1 MGVEEISYFHQNAVF
16 FIEVDKIKPNPYQP
30 RREFDPNRLNDLA
43 DSIRMYGVLQPLVV
57 TRKEIIKD
65 DGGLATE
72 YELIAGERRLRA
84 SKIAGLREVPALIR
98 ATEDDEKTKLELA
111 IIENLQRED
120 LNAVDR
126 ARAFHQLAEEFGF
139 KHTEIAKK
147 VFVSSGTVHVRMKK
161 LEDMGVV
168 KSATL
173 NIDFSKLGY
182 DISAFLGIYLEKSS
196 LYDTVIEKLKGIAE
210 VVSAYYTTG
219 NYSIFAK
226 IICRDTNHLRLVL
239 DKIQKVDGIDRTETL
254 IVLEESINRPIS
266 FFDKEK

>member
-1 MGVEEISYFHQNAVF
+1 M
-16 FIEVDKIKPNPYQP
+16 DKILDIDNIDLKIISLLNEDAKTPY
-30 RREFDPNRLNDLA
+30 
-43 DSIRMYGVLQPLVV
+43 
-57 TRKEIIKD
+57 
-65 DGGLATE
+65 
-72 YELIAGERRLRA
+72 
-84 SKIAGLREVPALIR
+84 
-98 ATEDDEKTKLELA
+98 
-111 IIENLQRED
+111 
-120 LNAVDR
+120 
-126 ARAFHQLAEEFGF
+126 
-139 KHTEIAKK
+139 TEIAKK

-173 NIDFSKLGY
+173 TIDFSKLGY

-196 LYDTVIEKLKGIAE
+196 LYDSVIERLKGIAE

-254 IVLEESINRPIS
+254 IVLEESINRPIQI
-266 FFDKEK
+266 FDKEK